1 MLPRAASVYDFA
13 PPPPEPPA
21 SVPDV
26 GSGVPWPRGEDAV
39 NVYFVRHGETD
50 YDVVASR
57 GVRGWATSFAPL
69 SPLGRLQIDTIARD
83 YRLQDA
89 EAILCSSY
97 ARALESG
104 ALLSRALNK
113 PLFVEYDLHEWLPQ
127 KDPLGDIDSELLRRA
142 QDGLGPS
149 AGDAPWE
156 GVDEVRD
163 RVLRVLERYRGRGS
177 VIVVS
182 HAVVIQSVTG
192 LRRGIDHAEIVPYHL
207 RPPGAPT
214 PTYDRDEVLHGPS
227 VRDAVSELDR

>member
-1 MLPRAASVYDFA
+1 MLPRGAAVYDIA
-13 PPPPEPPA
+13 PPPWGGSA

-26 GSGVPWPRGEDAV
+26 GFGVPQPLGEDALT
-39 NVYFVRHGETD
+39 VYFVRHGETD

-69 SPLGRLQIDTIARD
+69 SALGRLQIDTIARD

-127 KDPLGDIDSELLRRA
+127 KDPLGDIDSDLLRRA

-149 AGDAPWE
+149 GDDEPWE
-156 GVDEVRD
+156 GVDEVRA
-163 RVLRVLERYRGRGS
+163 RVRGVLERYRGRTS

-192 LRRGIDHAEIVPYHL
+192 LRRVIDHAEIVPYEL
-207 RPPGAPT
+207 PSATAPVRASDADRPALGA
-214 PTYDRDEVLHGPS
+214 S
-227 VRDAVSELDR
+227 VRDAVAEFDR

>member
-1 MLPRAASVYDFA
+1 MT
-13 PPPPEPPA
+13 
-21 SVPDV
+21 
-26 GSGVPWPRGEDAV
+26 
-39 NVYFVRHGETD
+39 VYFVRHGETD

-127 KDPLGDIDSELLRRA
+127 KDPLGDIDPELLRRA
-142 QDGLGPS
+142 RGALDRE

-156 GVDEVRD
+156 GVDEVRA

-192 LRRGIDHAEIVPYHL
+192 LRRAVDHAEIVPYDL
-207 RPPGAPT
+207 PPVGAAPS
-214 PTYDRDEVLHGPS
+214 PASSADARFAVPSGDRD
-227 VRDAVSELDR
+227 R

>member
-1 MLPRAASVYDFA
+1 MK
-13 PPPPEPPA
+13 
-21 SVPDV
+21 
-26 GSGVPWPRGEDAV
+26 
-39 NVYFVRHGETD
+39 VYFVRHGETD

-89 EAILCSSY
+89 DAILCSSY

-127 KDPLGDIDSELLRRA
+127 KDSLGDIDPDLLRRA
-142 QDGLGPS
+142 QDGLEQRP
-149 AGDAPWE
+149 ADAPWE
-156 GVDEVRD
+156 AVDEVRA
-163 RVLRVLERYRGRGS
+163 RVLGVLERYRGRHS

-192 LRRGIDHAEIVPYHL
+192 LRRGVDHAEIVPFEFHE
-207 RPPGAPT
+207 GAGERLERSADLVAAGR
-214 PTYDRDEVLHGPS
+214 DRE
-227 VRDAVSELDR
+227 

>member
-1 MLPRAASVYDFA
+1 MT
-13 PPPPEPPA
+13 
-21 SVPDV
+21 
-26 GSGVPWPRGEDAV
+26 
-39 NVYFVRHGETD
+39 VYFVRHGETD

-69 SPLGRLQIDTIARD
+69 SQLGRLQIDTIARD

-156 GVDEVRD
+156 GVAEVCA

-192 LRRGIDHAEIVPYHL
+192 LRRGIDHAEIVPYDL
-207 RPPGAPT
+207 PQSTAAAPT
-214 PTYDRDEVLHGPS
+214 AEHDGALRGRAL
-227 VRDAVSELDR
+227 RDAVAELERG